1 MTGTSTLSEVIDVAG
16 PWEHRR
22 VAANGARFHVATLG
36 DGPLVLMLHGFPEF
50 WWAWRHQMEPLAAA
64 GWRVAAMD
72 LRGYGGSDKTPR
84 GYDPATFTADV
95 SGVIRSLGERT
106 AVLVGHGWGAYV
118 AWSTAAMRTAHV
130 RALAALSMPHPLVLR
145 RNMLRGRL
153 VRHLLGS
160 QLPLAPERRLVANG
174 AARVETILRNWS
186 SPESPFPDDEAAVR
200 YRNAMSLWPAPHC
213 SLEYQ
218 RWVLRSLPRVS
229 GRRFALRISDPLPI
243 NVLALHGSADRVL
256 APSLAADSRDHVA
269 GPYRAVLIDGAG
281 HFPHEEAPEKV
292 TAELTAWLA
301 HLPPE

>member
-64 GWRVAAMD
+64 GMRVAAMD

-118 AWSTAAMRTAHV
+118 AWATAAMRPPHV

-153 VRHLLGS
+153 IRHLLGS
-160 QLPLAPERRLVANG
+160 QLPLAPERRLVANH
-174 AARVETILRNWS
+174 AARVEAILRDWS
-186 SPESPFPDDEAAVR
+186 APESAFPDDEAAVR

-218 RWVLRSLPRVS
+218 RWALRSLARAS
-229 GRRFALRISDPLPI
+229 GRRFAMRISEPLSI
-243 NVLALHGSADRVL
+243 DVLSLHGSADRVV
-256 APSLAADSRDHVA
+256 APSLAASSCDHVA
-269 GPYRAVLIDGAG
+269 GTYRSVLIDGVG
-281 HFPHEEAPEKV
+281 HFPHEEAPERV
-292 TAELTAWLA
+292 TAELTTWLT